1 MIIHV
6 LPASSLGE
14 IGVRWYI
21 NTVQTGGKT
30 MNVTLS
36 LTVDEVNY
44 ILGALGQ
51 CPFAEVLQL
60 IFKIKQ
66 DAESQLTPAPT
77 LEEIG
82 RASCRER
89 V

>member
-1 MIIHV
+1 
-6 LPASSLGE
+6 
-14 IGVRWYI
+14 
-21 NTVQTGGKT
+21 

-51 CPFAEVLQL
+51 RPFAEVQQL

-66 DAESQLTPAPT
+66 DAESQLTAAPAPSPVS
-77 LEEIG
+77 E
-82 RASCRER
+82 ASTTPDAPSA
-89 V
+89 

>member
-1 MIIHV
+1 
-6 LPASSLGE
+6 
-14 IGVRWYI
+14 
-21 NTVQTGGKT
+21 

-51 CPFAEVLQL
+51 RPFAEVQQL

-66 DAESQLTPAPT
+66 DAESQLIPAPAPAAEPEAAAVPDSPDTPA
-77 LEEIG
+77 
-82 RASCRER
+82 S
-89 V
+89 